1 MFLVNS
7 VPAKILFDSGAS
19 HSFVMENFMDKGRLK
34 PSTRDR
40 LMIVQIP
47 GSSVKTQLSC
57 RNVPVELYGEKF
69 QADLI
74 VLGTKG
80 LDVVLGMDWMSKY
93 QGHIYCAQ
101 KAITVTSSS
110 GVQIEHIAT
119 MPSCKAYYKKSVSGP
134 TLDQVPVVCE
144 YPDVFPEELPGMPP
158 DRDIEFVI
166 ELIPGT
172 APIAQRPYR
181 MSLGSYYYCN
191 DLSLSLLLNGSL

>member
-1 MFLVNS
+1 
-7 VPAKILFDSGAS
+7 
-19 HSFVMENFMDKGRLK
+19 
-34 PSTRDR
+34 
-40 LMIVQIP
+40 
-47 GSSVKTQLSC
+47 
-57 RNVPVELYGEKF
+57 
-69 QADLI
+69 
-74 VLGTKG
+74 
-80 LDVVLGMDWMSKY
+80 
-93 QGHIYCAQ
+93 
-101 KAITVTSSS
+101 
-110 GVQIEHIAT
+110 

-166 ELIPGT
+166 ELILET